1 MAGTSENVVVC
12 LAVLDQ
18 PPRDHRLEVVAVVIA
33 QARGRAAAAAAVAP
47 AADATAAAATA
58 AAVAGAAVAGAAVAG
73 GGVPDS
79 LKQRSQGVSRQS
91 NVPAY
96 IHT

>member
-1 MAGTSENVVVC
+1 MAGTGEDVVVC

-33 QARGRAAAAAAVAP
+33 QAWGRAAAVAAVAP
-47 AADATAAAATA
+47 AADATAAAG
-58 AAVAGAAVAGAAVAG
+58 AAVAGAAVAGAAAAG

-79 LKQRSQGVSRQS
+79 LKTRSEGVTRQS